1 MVSPLEDK
9 RQNIAKLLRG
19 WLEQAERG
27 ELTGLCM
34 IATIKDTTK
43 YQTTWDAWDK
53 NALVGALEITKA
65 GIIKELYDEQ
75 VGPTP

>member
-1 MVSPLEDK
+1 MVVPLQDK
-9 RQNIAKLLRG
+9 RDNIVSLLKG

-34 IATIKDTTK
+34 IATIKSSTK

-53 NALVGALEITKA
+53 NALVGALEISKY
-65 GIIKELYDEQ
+65 GLIRELYEEQ
-75 VGPTP
+75 AP